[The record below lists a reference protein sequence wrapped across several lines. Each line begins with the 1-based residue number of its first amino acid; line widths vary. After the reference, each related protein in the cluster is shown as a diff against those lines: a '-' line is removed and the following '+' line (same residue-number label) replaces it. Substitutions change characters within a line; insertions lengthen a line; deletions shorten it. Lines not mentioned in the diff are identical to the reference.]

1 MTEALLRYAD
11 HTPMCL
17 LLGFLLLTLVLFG
30 AGIAL
35 HVLWYIALIALLFWL
50 IGLFIRPRGGRWY
63 YW

>member
-1 MTEALLRYAD
+1 
-11 HTPMCL
+11 MCL
-17 LLGFLLLTLVLFG
+17 LIGFLLLTFVLFG

-35 HVLWYIALIALLFWL
+35 HVLWYIALIALVFWL